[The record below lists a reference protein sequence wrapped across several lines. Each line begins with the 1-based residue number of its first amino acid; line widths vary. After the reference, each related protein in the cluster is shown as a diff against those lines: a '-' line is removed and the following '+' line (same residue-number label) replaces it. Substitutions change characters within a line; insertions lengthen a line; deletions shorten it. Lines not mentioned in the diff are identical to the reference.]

1 MRLLTNCLFLCLL
14 VIGNSAWG
22 NPVPGD
28 IKGRVIEANSNE
40 PLDFVNV
47 TLRKK
52 GVENAIPIGTTTDL
66 DGNFVLTNVPN
77 DTYLLQV
84 SFIGYQ
90 TYQQEITLAE
100 GRSSVTLP
108 PIFLSEDTQ
117 VLNEVQVVGM
127 RSQMR
132 FEIDKKSI

>member
-52 GVENAIPIGTTTDL
+52 KE
-66 DGNFVLTNVPN
+66 
-77 DTYLLQV
+77 
-84 SFIGYQ
+84 
-90 TYQQEITLAE
+90 
-100 GRSSVTLP
+100 
-108 PIFLSEDTQ
+108 
-117 VLNEVQVVGM
+117 
-127 RSQMR
+127 
-132 FEIDKKSI
+132 